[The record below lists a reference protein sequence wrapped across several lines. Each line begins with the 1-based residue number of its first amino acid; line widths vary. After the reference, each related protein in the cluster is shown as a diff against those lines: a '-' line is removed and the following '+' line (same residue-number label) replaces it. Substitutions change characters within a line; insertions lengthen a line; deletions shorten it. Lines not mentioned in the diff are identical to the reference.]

1 MTETQINEELVMA
14 LADGE
19 LDAETEKMVRAAI
32 EKDPKLRAV
41 YEDMVET
48 GVNLVEVFGDFAS
61 DDKYQDLVKF
71 VRNYDAPV
79 KEETPKPDNVIQ
91 INLFRRNFTE
101 ISRIAA
107 TIAATLVV
115 GIGIGGVALPPMI
128 NSLSD
133 RYDAQKF
140 AFVEEKTR
148 GLGADKAQL
157 TRFGIV
163 KRALKKINA
172 GPKLDR
178 RLNESM
184 PLVHQRYLDA
194 LALLKKGGKKNES
207 DALSALKKA
216 SEQRHPLANFAM
228 AELASPDQKQRYFQ
242 RGIEQVLG
250 FIE

>member
-32 EKDPKLRAV
+32 EKDPNLRAV

-91 INLFRRNFTE
+91 VSFFRRNFTE
-101 ISRIAA
+101 IRF
-107 TIAATLVV
+107 AATLVV
-115 GIGIGGVALPPMI
+115 GIGIGGVALPMI

-157 TRFGIV
+157 TRFEIV
-163 KRALKKINA
+163 KRALKKISAN
-172 GPKLDR
+172 PNMDW

-216 SEQRHPLANFAM
+216 SEDGHPLATHAM
-228 AELASPDQKQRYFQ
+228 VQLVSPDQKQRYSERRF
-242 RGIEQVLG
+242 EQVSG